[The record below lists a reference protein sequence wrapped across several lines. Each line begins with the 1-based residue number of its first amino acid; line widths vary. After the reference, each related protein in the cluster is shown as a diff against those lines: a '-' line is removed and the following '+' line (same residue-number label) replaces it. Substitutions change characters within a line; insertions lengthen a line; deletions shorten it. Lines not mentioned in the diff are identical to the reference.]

1 MNSPSS
7 PAAEAANVP
16 QPPPAASPVPSSAP
30 DRRHSWGL
38 AMALAG
44 AIGFSGKAI
53 LAKLMYR
60 HGVDAVTVVMW
71 RMLLALPLFLL
82 MAWWGSRGK
91 PPLARRDWAMVGL
104 LGFTGYY
111 LASMLDFMGLEY
123 ISASLERL
131 ILYLN
136 PTIVLLL
143 SVLIFKKR
151 VTAWQLLALAIS
163 YAGVLLVFSHEIGF
177 QGPGVVV
184 GSLLV
189 FASAVSYAIYLVYS
203 GEMVK
208 KLGSLRLVGLAST
221 VASLLCIAH
230 FFIARPVAAMWVP
243 EPVLWLSLLNATACT
258 VAPVLLVMMAVE
270 RVGPTMT
277 AQTGMVGPLST
288 LTMGAILLGEPFT
301 LWIAAG
307 TVLVLAGIYLLAK
320 WRH

>member
-7 PAAEAANVP
+7 PAA
-16 QPPPAASPVPSSAP
+16 QPAASVPQVPCGASPA
-30 DRRHSWGL
+30 DRRLVSSGL

-71 RMLLALPLFLL
+71 RMLLALPFFLL

-91 PPLARRDWAMVGL
+91 PPLSRRDWALVGL
-104 LGFTGYY
+104 LGLTGYY
-111 LASMLDFMGLEY
+111 LASMLDFMGLQY

-143 SVLIFKKR
+143 SVLIFKRR
-151 VTAWQLLALAIS
+151 VTTRQGLALAIS
-163 YAGVLLVFSHEIGF
+163 YAGVLLVFGHEIGF
-177 QGPGVVV
+177 QGPGVLV

-189 FASAVSYAIYLVYS
+189 FASAVSYAVYLVYS
-203 GEMVK
+203 GELVK

-230 FFIARPVAAMWVP
+230 FFIARPVAAMMVP
-243 EPVLWLSLLNATACT
+243 EPVLWLSLLNASACT

-270 RVGPTMT
+270 RIGPTMT

-288 LTMGAILLGEPFT
+288 LTMGAFLLGEPFT